1 MIPIV
6 ISTTTAAAAADPMIS
21 GNWLIAVIGAIA
33 SAAALLIG
41 KMQGERKA
49 ASTRLESPI
58 PTVPT
63 SKVSTPPS
71 WDAHRALA
79 DRVARLEDDLR
90 ALATDM
96 KLVKDAQAE
105 QFRQL
110 MVAGA
115 EREIR
120 ISDKID
126 GFARAI
132 HTRIDTH
139 LKPQRRQA

>member
-1 MIPIV
+1 M
-6 ISTTTAAAAADPMIS
+6 TWLANATADPMVS
-21 GNWLIAVIGAIA
+21 GNWIIAVIGALA
-33 SAAALLIG
+33 SAAALLLG
-41 KMQGERKA
+41 KMQGRKEA
-49 ASTRLESPI
+49 TETVLKSPV

-71 WDAHRALA
+71 WDAHRALC
-79 DRVARLEDDLR
+79 DRVSRVEDEFR
-90 ALATDM
+90 AMGKDIREM
-96 KLVKDAQAE
+96 KAEQSE

-120 ISDKID
+120 ISEKLE

-132 HTRIDTH
+132 HGRIDEH
-139 LKPQRRQA
+139 LKPQRRTP